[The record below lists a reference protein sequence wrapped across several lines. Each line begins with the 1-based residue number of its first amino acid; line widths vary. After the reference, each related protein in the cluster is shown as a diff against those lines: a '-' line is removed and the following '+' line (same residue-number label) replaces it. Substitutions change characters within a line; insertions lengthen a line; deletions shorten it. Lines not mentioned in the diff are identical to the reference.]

1 MPSRTKAATFVLEIK
16 KQKIMATIKTN
27 APATWAATVNANHT
41 HISLLDKFNAFADGQ
56 TERKTMWYFLALIVQ
71 GIFFLP
77 LPAFLMYYYNAP
89 IIVLL
94 ITLTC
99 FFTSIIA
106 CMSGAGIRSVLFL
119 SAASVLIQVL
129 MTIAV
134 LI

>member
-1 MPSRTKAATFVLEIK
+1 
-16 KQKIMATIKTN
+16 MATIKTN
-27 APATWAATVNANHT
+27 LPATLTSAVHVSNTN
-41 HISLLDKFNAFADGQ
+41 ISLLDKFNAFADSQ
-56 TERKTMWYFLALIVQ
+56 HERKTMWYFLALVVQ
-71 GIFFLP
+71 GVFFLP

-106 CMSGAGIRSVLFL
+106 CMGGAGIRSVLFL
-119 SAASVLIQVL
+119 SAASIFIQVI

>member
-1 MPSRTKAATFVLEIK
+1 
-16 KQKIMATIKTN
+16 MATLKTHV
-27 APATWAATVNANHT
+27 PATWTTAAHINNT
-41 HISLLDKFNAFADGQ
+41 HISLWDKFTAFADSQ
-56 TERKTMWYFLALIVQ
+56 HERKAMWYFLALIVQ
-71 GIFFLP
+71 GVFFLP

-106 CMSGAGIRSVLFL
+106 CMGGAGIRSVLLL
-119 SAASVLIQVL
+119 SAASIFIQVI

>member
-1 MPSRTKAATFVLEIK
+1 
-16 KQKIMATIKTN
+16 MATIKTHT
-27 APATWAATVNANHT
+27 PATWATATHTNDATV
-41 HISLLDKFNAFADGQ
+41 SLWTKFTAFADSQ
-56 TERKTMWYFLALIVQ
+56 NERKAMWYFLALVVQ
-71 GIFFLP
+71 GVFFLP

-106 CMSGAGIRSVLFL
+106 CMGGAGIRSVLLL

>member
-1 MPSRTKAATFVLEIK
+1 
-16 KQKIMATIKTN
+16 MATLKTN
-27 APATWAATVNANHT
+27 APANWATATHT
-41 HISLLDKFNAFADGQ
+41 NETQISLWNKFTSFADSQ
-56 TERKTMWYFLALIVQ
+56 HERKAMWYFLALVVQ

-89 IIVLL
+89 VIVLL
-94 ITLTC
+94 ITLAG

-106 CMSGAGIRSVLFL
+106 CMGGAGIRAVLLL
-119 SAASVLIQVL
+119 SAASILIQVI

>member
-1 MPSRTKAATFVLEIK
+1 
-16 KQKIMATIKTN
+16 MATIKTN
-27 APATWAATVNANHT
+27 IPATWATTAHANT
-41 HISLLDKFNAFADGQ
+41 HVSLSDKFNAFADSQ
-56 TERKTMWYFLALIVQ
+56 AERKTMWYFLALVVQ

-106 CMSGAGIRSVLFL
+106 CMGGAGIRSILIL
-119 SAASVLIQVL
+119 SATSVLIQVI

>member
-1 MPSRTKAATFVLEIK
+1 
-16 KQKIMATIKTN
+16 MATLKTN
-27 APATWAATVNANHT
+27 APSNWAAATHANES
-41 HISLLDKFNAFADGQ
+41 HISLLEKFNAFADSQ
-56 TERKTMWYFLALIVQ
+56 HERKTMWYFLALVVQ

-77 LPAFLMYYYNAP
+77 LPAFLMYYYDAS

-94 ITLTC
+94 VTLAC

-106 CMSGAGIRSVLFL
+106 CMGGAGIRAVLLL
-119 SAASVLIQVL
+119 SAASILIQVI

>member
-1 MPSRTKAATFVLEIK
+1 
-16 KQKIMATIKTN
+16 MATIKTN
-27 APATWAATVNANHT
+27 VPATWANTSDTNVS
-41 HISLLDKFNAFADGQ
+41 IWDRFIAFADSQ
-56 TERKTMWYFLALIVQ
+56 HERKTMWYFLALVVQ

-106 CMSGAGIRSVLFL
+106 CMGGAGIRSVLLL

>member
-1 MPSRTKAATFVLEIK
+1 ME
-16 KQKIMATIKTN
+16 TIKAN
-27 APATWAATVNANHT
+27 LPATLASAVQANNT
-41 HISLLDKFNAFADGQ
+41 PIILLDKFNAFADSQ
-56 TERKTMWYFLALIVQ
+56 HERKTMWYFLALVLQ

-106 CMSGAGIRSVLFL
+106 CMGGAGIRSVLLL
-119 SAASVLIQVL
+119 SAASILIQVL

>member
-1 MPSRTKAATFVLEIK
+1 
-16 KQKIMATIKTN
+16 MATLRTN
-27 APATWAATVNANHT
+27 VSATWASATHTNNAQVNLWT
-41 HISLLDKFNAFADGQ
+41 KFIAFADSQ
-56 TERKTMWYFLALIVQ
+56 HERKTLWYFLALIVQ
-71 GIFFLP
+71 GVFFLP

-99 FFTSIIA
+99 FFTTIIA
-106 CMSGAGIRSVLFL
+106 CMGGAGIRSILFL
-119 SAASVLIQVL
+119 SAASLLIQVI

>member
-1 MPSRTKAATFVLEIK
+1 
-16 KQKIMATIKTN
+16 MATIKTDFPANFTSAVHANN
-27 APATWAATVNANHT
+27 ART
-41 HISLLDKFNAFADGQ
+41 SLLAQFNAFADRQ
-56 TERKTMWYFLALIVQ
+56 HERKTMWYFLGLVVQ
-71 GIFFLP
+71 GVFFLP

-106 CMSGAGIRSVLFL
+106 CMGGAGIRSVLLL
-119 SAASVLIQVL
+119 SAASIFIQVI

>member
-1 MPSRTKAATFVLEIK
+1 
-16 KQKIMATIKTN
+16 MATIKTN
-27 APATWAATVNANHT
+27 VPATWTTTVHENDAHV
-41 HISLLDKFNAFADGQ
+41 SLLDKFNDFADSQ
-56 TERKTMWYFLALIVQ
+56 TERKTMWYFLALVVQ
-71 GIFFLP
+71 GVFFLP
-77 LPAFLMYYYNAP
+77 LPAFLMYYYDAP

-106 CMSGAGIRSVLFL
+106 CMGGAGIRSVLML
-119 SAASVLIQVL
+119 SAASILIQVI

>member
-1 MPSRTKAATFVLEIK
+1 
-16 KQKIMATIKTN
+16 MATLKTN
-27 APATWAATVNANHT
+27 VPSTWTTAAQADHT
-41 HISLLDKFNAFADGQ
+41 HINLWDKFAAFADSQ
-56 TERKTMWYFLALIVQ
+56 HERKAMWYFLALVVQ
-71 GIFFLP
+71 GVFFLP
-77 LPAFLMYYYNAP
+77 LPAFLMYYCNAP

-106 CMSGAGIRSVLFL
+106 CMGGAGIRSVLLL
-119 SAASVLIQVL
+119 SAASVLIQVI

>member
-1 MPSRTKAATFVLEIK
+1 
-16 KQKIMATIKTN
+16 MATLRTN
-27 APATWAATVNANHT
+27 VPATWNTTTQVNNT
-41 HISLLDKFNAFADGQ
+41 HINLWDKFAAFADSQ
-56 TERKTMWYFLALIVQ
+56 LERKAMWFFLALIVQ
-71 GIFFLP
+71 GVFFLP

-99 FFTSIIA
+99 FFTTIIA
-106 CMSGAGIRSVLFL
+106 YMGGAGIRSVLLL
-119 SAASVLIQVL
+119 SAASVLIQVI

>member
-1 MPSRTKAATFVLEIK
+1 
-16 KQKIMATIKTN
+16 MATLRTN
-27 APATWAATVNANHT
+27 VPATWTTAAQTDNT
-41 HISLLDKFNAFADGQ
+41 HINLWDKFATFADGQ
-56 TERKTMWYFLALIVQ
+56 HERKTMWYFLTLVVQ
-71 GIFFLP
+71 GVFFLP

-106 CMSGAGIRSVLFL
+106 CMGGAGIRSVLLL
-119 SAASVLIQVL
+119 SAASVLIQII

>member
-1 MPSRTKAATFVLEIK
+1 
-16 KQKIMATIKTN
+16 MATLKTH
-27 APATWAATVNANHT
+27 APATWATATHT
-41 HISLLDKFNAFADGQ
+41 NDINISLWDKFTAFADSQ
-56 TERKTMWYFLALIVQ
+56 HERKVMWYFLALVVQ
-71 GIFFLP
+71 GVLFLP

-106 CMSGAGIRSVLFL
+106 CMGGAGIRSVLLL
-119 SAASVLIQVL
+119 SAASVLIQVI

>member
-1 MPSRTKAATFVLEIK
+1 
-16 KQKIMATIKTN
+16 MATIKTH
-27 APATWAATVNANHT
+27 APANWATTTQANNT
-41 HISLLDKFNAFADGQ
+41 RFNLWDKFAAFADSQ
-56 TERKTMWYFLALIVQ
+56 LERKTMWFFLALIVQ
-71 GIFFLP
+71 GVFFLP

-99 FFTSIIA
+99 FFTTIIA
-106 CMSGAGIRSVLFL
+106 YMGGAGIRSVLLL
-119 SAASVLIQVL
+119 SAASVLIQVI

>member
-1 MPSRTKAATFVLEIK
+1 
-16 KQKIMATIKTN
+16 MATLKTH
-27 APATWAATVNANHT
+27 APATWATAAHT
-41 HISLLDKFNAFADGQ
+41 SNTHVSLWNKFIAFADSQ
-56 TERKTMWYFLALIVQ
+56 HERKILWYFLALVVQ

-99 FFTSIIA
+99 FFTTIIA
-106 CMSGAGIRSVLFL
+106 CMGGAGIRSILFL
-119 SAASVLIQVL
+119 SAASVFIQVL

>member
-1 MPSRTKAATFVLEIK
+1 
-16 KQKIMATIKTN
+16 MATVKTN
-27 APATWAATVNANHT
+27 VSPIWTTTVHANAHV
-41 HISLLDKFNAFADGQ
+41 SLLDKFNAFADSQ
-56 TERKTMWYFLALIVQ
+56 MERKTMWYFLTLVVQ

-77 LPAFLMYYYNAP
+77 LPALLMYYYDAP

-106 CMSGAGIRSVLFL
+106 CMGGAGIRSVLIL
-119 SAASVLIQVL
+119 SAASVLIQVI

>member
-1 MPSRTKAATFVLEIK
+1 
-16 KQKIMATIKTN
+16 MATIKTN
-27 APATWAATVNANHT
+27 APATWATATHTVNT
-41 HISLLDKFNAFADGQ
+41 HVSLWDKFTAFADSQ
-56 TERKTMWYFLALIVQ
+56 HERKAMWYFLALVVQ
-71 GIFFLP
+71 GVFFLP

-106 CMSGAGIRSVLFL
+106 CMGGAGIRSVLLL
-119 SAASVLIQVL
+119 SAVSVLIQVL

>member
-1 MPSRTKAATFVLEIK
+1 
-16 KQKIMATIKTN
+16 MATLKTN
-27 APATWAATVNANHT
+27 VPATWSTATHT
-41 HISLLDKFNAFADGQ
+41 NDTQVSLWTKFIAFADSQ
-56 TERKTMWYFLALIVQ
+56 HERKTMWYFLAMVVQ

-99 FFTSIIA
+99 FFTTIIA
-106 CMSGAGIRSVLFL
+106 CMGGAGIRSILLL
-119 SAASVLIQVL
+119 SAASVFIQVL

>member
-1 MPSRTKAATFVLEIK
+1 
-16 KQKIMATIKTN
+16 
-27 APATWAATVNANHT
+27 
-41 HISLLDKFNAFADGQ
+41 
-56 TERKTMWYFLALIVQ
+56 
-71 GIFFLP
+71 
-77 LPAFLMYYYNAP
+77 MYYYNAP

-106 CMSGAGIRSVLFL
+106 CMGGAGIRSVLFL
-119 SAASVLIQVL
+119 SAASIFIQVI

>member
-1 MPSRTKAATFVLEIK
+1 
-16 KQKIMATIKTN
+16 MATIKTN
-27 APATWAATVNANHT
+27 VPAAWANDIHTNNTTV
-41 HISLLDKFNAFADGQ
+41 SLWTKFNAFADSQ
-56 TERKTMWYFLALIVQ
+56 HERKTMWYFLALIVQ

-77 LPAFLMYYYNAP
+77 LPALLMYYYNAP
-89 IIVLL
+89 IIVLV

-106 CMSGAGIRSVLFL
+106 CMGGAGIRSVLFL
-119 SAASVLIQVL
+119 SAASILIQVL